1 MFVLQVSVL
10 QDSTSLSFNDS
21 REEQSRVQLL
31 WQDAIAVLDTA
42 QRLELTYLDT
52 VQQMTQNNQSA
63 HQVRE

>member
-63 HQVRE
+63 YQVCE